1 MTDKLQDKNLDF
13 LYEAILSLETK
24 EDCEKFFTDLCTV
37 KELKSISQ
45 RVVVAKMLKEKSV
58 YSDIVEATGASC
70 HHLPCQPLSELRR
83 RRLRRGFSAPGG
95 PEKNLKNWLTSHRVW
110 VNI

>member
-58 YSDIVEATGASC
+58 YSDIVEATGASTATISRVNRS
-70 HHLPCQPLSELRR
+70 LNYGEGGYDVIFQ
-83 RRLRRGFSAPGG
+83 RLGDQ
-95 PEKNLKNWLTSHRVW
+95 KK
-110 VNI
+110 I